1 MLTLEEAIRKM
12 TSFAAASASLQ
23 DRGILRPGFAADLAV
38 FDPKG
43 VRDIATYEDP
53 NRYSEGFRYVAVNGV
68 LVVDGGALTG
78 KTPGRALRGPGWRA
92 SPSGTRSRKLVGA
105 FSKLGP

>member
-1 MLTLEEAIRKM
+1 MSGVLAKIEAAR
-12 TSFAAASASLQ
+12 ADGQ

-38 FDPKG
+38 FDPKA
-43 VRDIATYEDP
+43 VRDVATFENP

-78 KTPGRALRGPGWRA
+78 KTPGRALRGPGWNGSTAAAR
-92 SPSGTRSRKLVGA
+92 SPKLVGA
-105 FSKLGP
+105 VFEPGP